1 LKFNERTIA
10 GATVLDLEGRL
21 TFTSG
26 AEMRRLVEALVVG
39 GVTQLVLNLERV
51 SYVDSAGLGA
61 MIEAFTAARHKAVR
75 LTLLNP
81 TERTRHLLEIT
92 GLARIVETFDSEAAA
107 LASCETV
114 EDTDVDRE
122 SCPQCGVREIVLSL
136 LTSMTRYFACRRCH
150 SRWEVAVVAAGPG
163 TGTLPEAG

>member
-1 LKFNERTIA
+1 VASPQIRTDIDDRAATRSNRLRFSERILA
-10 GATVLDLEGRL
+10 GVTVLDLEGRL
-21 TFTSG
+21 TFTAA
-26 AEMRRLVEALVVG
+26 AEVGRRILALLVG
-39 GVTQLVLNLERV
+39 GATHLVLNLEDV
-51 SYVDSAGLGA
+51 SYIDSAGLGA

-114 EDTDVDRE
+114 EDT
-122 SCPQCGVREIVLSL
+122 
-136 LTSMTRYFACRRCH
+136 H
-150 SRWEVAVVAAGPG
+150 VVSSA
-163 TGTLPEAG
+163 PER